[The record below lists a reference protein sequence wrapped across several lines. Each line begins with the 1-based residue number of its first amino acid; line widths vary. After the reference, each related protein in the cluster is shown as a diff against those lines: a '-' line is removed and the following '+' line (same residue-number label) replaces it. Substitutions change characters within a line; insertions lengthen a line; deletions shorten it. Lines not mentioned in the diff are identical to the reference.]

1 MTKYAHLSDK
11 DIVHQIVKEGKR
23 ELLNVLY
30 ERYADKVYYKCI
42 SLTKDRETSKDLAH
56 DILVKV
62 FLNVAKYKGKSSF
75 SLWVH
80 SISYN
85 YCIDYLRKK
94 KRIRYTEYDEQ
105 HFENLSDDELELK
118 QLKEIKLEKLEELLE
133 EINPSDKLILLM
145 RYQNDL
151 PIRQIATM
159 LEVSESAVKMR
170 LKRARGRLARLYN
183 EKAKSDYDR

>member
-1 MTKYAHLSDK
+1 MAKYAHLTDK
-11 DIVHQIVKEGKR
+11 EIVHQIVKEGKR

-42 SLTKDRETSKDLAH
+42 SLTRDRETSKDLAH

-62 FLNVAKYKGKSSF
+62 FLNIAKYKGKSSF

-94 KRIRYTEYDEQ
+94 KRIRYTEYEEQ
-105 HFENLSDDELELK
+105 NFENLSDDELELK

-133 EINPSDKLILLM
+133 ELNQSDKLILLM
-145 RYQNDL
+145 RYQDDL

-170 LKRARGRLARLYN
+170 LKRARGRLAQLYN